1 MHQGECVTA
10 TARVLHMRSPP
21 DSADFGAL
29 YATHFRAVWRT
40 LQRLGVESGSVDDAT
55 QEVFVTAWRKWDDF
69 EGRSTERTWLL
80 GIAIKVAS
88 DTRRKQRPTE
98 QVSPQ
103 LQMPGPGPE
112 SMTSTKEVSQR
123 VERLLATLDPERR
136 AVLLLVDVEGY
147 SVPEVASATGVNL
160 NTLYTRLRSA
170 RQQFED
176 LVKSEAEELR

>member
-1 MHQGECVTA
+1 MTA
-10 TARVLHMRSPP
+10 TARVLPMQKPP
-21 DSADFGAL
+21 DSAGFGAL
-29 YATHFRAVWRT
+29 YGAHFKAVWRT
-40 LQRLGVESGSVDDAT
+40 LQRLGVHPGSVDDAT

-80 GIAIKVAS
+80 GIALKVAS

-98 QVSPQ
+98 EISPELQVG
-103 LQMPGPGPE
+103 GPGPE
-112 SMTSTKEVSQR
+112 SLAASRQVSQR
-123 VERLLATLDPERR
+123 VELLLSRLEPERR
-136 AVLLLVDVEGY
+136 EVLLLVDLEGY

-176 LVKSEAEELR
+176 LVMREAEELR